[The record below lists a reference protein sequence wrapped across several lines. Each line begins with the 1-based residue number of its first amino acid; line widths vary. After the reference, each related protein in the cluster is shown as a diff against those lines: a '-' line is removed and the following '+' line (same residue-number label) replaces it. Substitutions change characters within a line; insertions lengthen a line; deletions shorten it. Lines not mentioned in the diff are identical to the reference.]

1 MFVQQL
7 INGITLGGVYALVAL
22 GYTMVYGILELIN
35 FAHGEI
41 YMLGAY
47 IGILSLAG
55 FTAWGW
61 TQSAPLLSVAA
72 AVALAVVYCS
82 AVGAAM
88 ERVAYRPLRRAHRLT
103 PLISAI
109 GVSILLQNVVMLTQG
124 SSDKVFPA
132 FGEPPTTYAVG
143 GATVTGL
150 QLAIMGISA
159 GLMAGLQLVIRR
171 TRLGLA
177 MRATAQD
184 PRMASLVGVPIDRVI
199 TATFVIG
206 SALAA
211 VAGVMVA
218 MYYGVVNFF
227 IGYVAGIKAFTAA
240 VLGGI
245 GNIPGAMLG
254 GVVLGIAEGLG
265 AGYISNEYKDVIA
278 FVILILVLLV
288 RPTGLMGER
297 IPEKV

>member
-1 MFVQQL
+1 
-7 INGITLGGVYALVAL
+7 
-22 GYTMVYGILELIN
+22 
-35 FAHGEI
+35 
-41 YMLGAY
+41 MLGAY
-47 IGILSLAG
+47 IGILSLAV

-61 TQSAPLLSVAA
+61 TQSAPLLSVIA
-72 AVALAVVYCS
+72 AVALSAVYCS

-132 FGEPPTTYAVG
+132 FAGPPTTYTVS
-143 GATVTGL
+143 GAAITSL
-150 QLAIMGISA
+150 QLAIIGISA
-159 GLMAGLQLVIRR
+159 ALMAGLHLVIRH

-184 PRMASLVGVPIDRVI
+184 PKMASLVGVPIDRVI

-206 SALAA
+206 SSLAA
-211 VAGVMVA
+211 IAGVMVA

-245 GNIPGAMLG
+245 GNIPGAMVG
-254 GVVLGIAEGLG
+254 GLVLGVAEGLG

-297 IPEKV
+297 VPEKV